1 MKKINIIFMAIVFV
15 AISCKDEVIQKPN
28 NLIPKDKME
37 NIIYDLAI
45 LEATR
50 THNYTVK
57 DYPSPTDFIKRKYKI
72 DSLSF
77 AKSTQYYA
85 SDINEYKKMYDNVK
99 DRLTKENA
107 KLTKSQVQITTEKIP
122 ENGIVK

>member
-1 MKKINIIFMAIVFV
+1 MYLWNTTKSKRAII
-15 AISCKDEVIQKPN
+15 
-28 NLIPKDKME
+28 
-37 NIIYDLAI
+37 
-45 LEATR
+45 
-50 THNYTVK
+50 
-57 DYPSPTDFIKRKYKI
+57 IKRKYKI

-107 KLTKSQVQITTEKIP
+107 KLTKSQVQISTEKIP